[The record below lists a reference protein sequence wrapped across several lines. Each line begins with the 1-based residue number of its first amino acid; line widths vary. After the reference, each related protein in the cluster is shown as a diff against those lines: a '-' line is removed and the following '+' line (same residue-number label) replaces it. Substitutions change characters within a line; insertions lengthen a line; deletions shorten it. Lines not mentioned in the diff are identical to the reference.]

1 MVSGRGHGRGRGPDF
16 GRGRGFVGGERGSY
30 GGRQSTF
37 EKGPRQCRQC
47 EPINHIFEKCWE
59 KFGRPEWAQ
68 LSGSDCS
75 ALCSTPQDYSST
87 SSTIPGSSTIVLT
100 QEEYD
105 RLRQLEFSQ
114 NNLSVTHA
122 SASAMHVYTASPQK
136 P

>member
-1 MVSGRGHGRGRGPDF
+1 MNAVIISL
-16 GRGRGFVGGERGSY
+16 
-30 GGRQSTF
+30 
-37 EKGPRQCRQC
+37 K
-47 EPINHIFEKCWE
+47 KCWE

-68 LSGSDCS
+68 LSESDSS
-75 ALCSTPQDYSST
+75 APRSPPQDYSST
-87 SSTIPGSSTIVLT
+87 SSTLPRSSIVVLT

-122 SASAMHVYTASPQK
+122 SASGMYAYTASPQK